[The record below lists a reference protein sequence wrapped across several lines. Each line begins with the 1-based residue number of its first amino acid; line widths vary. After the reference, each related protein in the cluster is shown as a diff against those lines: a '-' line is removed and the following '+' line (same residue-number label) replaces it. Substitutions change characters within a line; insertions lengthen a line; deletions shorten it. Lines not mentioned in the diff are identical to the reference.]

1 MRLPPFTSW
10 LISTD
15 GIWSIRGH
23 ELYCPRLS
31 QSRLPARNVKAKD
44 PAYGFNTGFRQPAR
58 DQLPARLEDLSDR
71 YRSPAGHQSRRPR
84 GRLPV
89 PGRPLRRWQVDG
101 GAAPHQG
108 GEANEGQDLRRR
120 RRDRP
125 DEAPEAAVLPAQDR
139 PGLPG
144 LQALAQPDRVRERGL
159 RDARPGRAR
168 PLGAV
173 TRRRGAG
180 HRWPGWEGADIS
192 LEPVGRRAAARGH
205 RTGAG

>member
-1 MRLPPFTSW
+1 MRLPSFTSW

-58 DQLPARLEDLSDR
+58 DQLPARLEDLPDR
-71 YRSPAGHQSRRPR
+71 HGSPARHQSRRAR
-84 GRLPV
+84 GRLPLL
-89 PGRPLRRWQVDG
+89 GRPLWRGEVDA

-108 GEANEGQDLRRR
+108 GEADQGQDLRGR

-125 DEAPEAAVLPAQDR
+125 HEAAEAAVLTAQD
-139 PGLPG
+139 
-144 LQALAQPDRVRERGL
+144 
-159 RDARPGRAR
+159 
-168 PLGAV
+168 
-173 TRRRGAG
+173 
-180 HRWPGWEGADIS
+180 
-192 LEPVGRRAAARGH
+192 
-205 RTGAG
+205 